1 MAVAHDSI
9 FPGVN
14 IAIDERAVRVSSDA
28 PLAVLSSAVVN
39 GGIFST
45 RHIIN
50 MHVVKG
56 YNGSNPEND
65 LHTFARE
72 CGIAESFIGLM
83 TAAWTQNA
91 GVAIE
96 SHDGLQV
103 VAVVTIGL
111 SNAMCAGVSLPMA
124 MMSAGTINTI
134 VLIDGAL
141 TPAAMANAIIMAT
154 EAKTMTLVEWDEHTR
169 DGHRTSGTST
179 DSVVIACTGRGDELR
194 YAGPATTVGYLIAR
208 AVRRAFTLVP
218 RK

>member
-1 MAVAHDSI
+1 VACAHDSI

-14 IAIDERAVRVSSDA
+14 LAIDERAVRVASDA
-28 PLAVLSSAVVN
+28 PLSVLSSAVVN
-39 GGIFST
+39 GGMFAT

-56 YNGSNPEND
+56 YDGAHPEND
-65 LHTFARE
+65 LHTFAHE
-72 CGIAESFIGLM
+72 CGVAESFVGMM

-96 SHDGLQV
+96 AHDGLQV
-103 VAVVTIGL
+103 VALATIGL

-124 MMSAGTINTI
+124 MASAGTINTI

-141 TPAAMANAIIMAT
+141 TPAAMTNAVIVAT
-154 EAKTMTLVEWDEHTR
+154 EAKTITLVEWNERAR
-169 DGHRTSGTST
+169 DGERASGTST
-179 DSVVIACTGRGDELR
+179 DSVAIACTGRGDALR